1 MRKKSTIYNDEIDLI
16 QIAKNLWKG
25 KWKIAVVTITSVI
38 VFFKRDLIK
47 LEPTNPAPPVTI
59 MRFFMLDMP
68 GNVLLFRVLRQSTIG
83 AERLDCRVRNG
94 IGNYT
99 FAIITRHR
107 LILKK
112 YYNVKINLLF
122 LFLKNSMY

>member
-1 MRKKSTIYNDEIDLI
+1 MNNYLRLI
-16 QIAKNLWKG
+16 IFLF
-25 KWKIAVVTITSVI
+25 

-59 MRFFMLDMP
+59 MRFFILDMP

-94 IGNYT
+94 IGYYT
-99 FAIITRHR
+99 FAIITRQTHV
-107 LILKK
+107 LKK
-112 YYNVKINLLF
+112 KGFVKENSTQIINNYKIYMLIDLN
-122 LFLKNSMY
+122 LNIST